1 VASHGGKQTQ
11 AMPQL
16 TQGRQAAPAA
26 GQPTPRGFRSLLIPV
41 DLSAATQQ
49 LLARVALLP
58 LARKAR
64 LTLLHVVP
72 KLLSREA
79 RRRAQ
84 SDAGRALELAASTL
98 ARRLPASVRITP
110 RVTVGAAAAEIAR
123 YARLRKAELIV
134 MGRGGGGR
142 VSDIFLGST
151 AERVIRAGQLPVLV
165 VRLRPHA
172 AYQCPLLALDMDEAA
187 QGVLP
192 LALRVLSS
200 PRPLA
205 GVVHAYEI
213 PAHGLIYPSL
223 LAEQKQ
229 EQRQHYQRKAL
240 QALEGMVATALA
252 KEKAAPG
259 ELSWKAHLHHGSPR
273 TVIPKVVAKTG
284 ADLLVLGSR
293 GHAGV
298 AHVLLGSVAGDILR
312 EVPCDVLVVPPA
324 PSRHG
329 HTASVSTKRGNLK
342 RLATHEV
349 G

>member
-1 VASHGGKQTQ
+1 
-11 AMPQL
+11 MPQL
-16 TQGRQAAPAA
+16 TRGRHAAHAA
-26 GQPTPRGFRSLLIPV
+26 GRSTSRGFRSLLIPV

-49 LLARVALLP
+49 ILARAALLP

-72 KLLSREA
+72 KLLSRQA
-79 RRRAQ
+79 RLRAE
-84 SDAGRALELAASTL
+84 SDAKRALELAASTL
-98 ARRLPASVRITP
+98 APRLPAGVRLMP

-151 AERVIRAGQLPVLV
+151 AERVIRAGRLPVLV

-172 AYQCPLLALDMDEAA
+172 AYQRPLLALDVDEAA
-187 QGVLP
+187 QNVLP
-192 LALRVLSS
+192 LALRVLPS
-200 PRPLA
+200 PRPLT
-205 GVVHAYEI
+205 GLVHAYDV
-213 PAHGLIYPSL
+213 PYHGLIYPSL
-223 LAEQKQ
+223 LPDQAQ
-229 EQRQHYQRKAL
+229 EHRRHYQRKAL
-240 QALEGMVATALA
+240 HALAGMVATALA
-252 KEKAAPG
+252 ETKAAPD
-259 ELSWKAHLHHGSPR
+259 EFSWKAHLHHGSPR

-324 PSRHG
+324 PGRHG
-329 HTASVSTKRGNLK
+329 HPALRS
-342 RLATHEV
+342 AD
-349 G
+349 